1 MGRRRSLG
9 GLPLPR
15 RCCGRGGSCA
25 VSCFSSGH
33 LRSGRWFVASLYLFL
48 PNCPNCAC
56 MQLFSAASTLFS
68 VAPGDVCPRASTP
81 VKGPRSQPI
90 SLGPA
95 LTELSSQRGRW
106 NSQQTVTCRGRGEA
120 GGADA
125 HTAGTAQRNC
135 LSLSGGQGRLPGGG
149 RIQNETSVMNRT
161 KPAKVRRKTGN
172 RISGKGNSMCQD
184 TFSPGP
190 LSPPRYIAFFLL
202 F

>member
-1 MGRRRSLG
+1 MVCHSLG
-9 GLPLPR
+9 GAVGGADRAQYPAFPLGISEVVVGLWPL
-15 RCCGRGGSCA
+15 CI
-25 VSCFSSGH
+25 F
-33 LRSGRWFVASLYLFL
+33 FFL
-48 PNCPNCAC
+48 IAPTAHAC
-56 MQLFSAASTLFS
+56 SYFQQLLLFSFS
-68 VAPGDVCPRASTP
+68 LAPGDVRPRASTP

-149 RIQNETSVMNRT
+149 HIQRETSVMNRT
-161 KPAKVRRKTGN
+161 KPAKVRGKTRN

-190 LSPPRYIAFFLL
+190 LSPRRYIAFSLL